1 MVELWKNLKTAL
13 PGIWKYRGWALCT
26 TLLLGL
32 IGAGVSIMLPGVYEA
47 TARAHVNTQSILKPL
62 MQGMTVQPNVEQQV
76 HMMART
82 LISRPNLEK
91 VARAARPDWESMP
104 EDARTFTLDS
114 LQRNIVLLPAG
125 GTNFYSIQYRNESKV
140 YALKVVDSLLSIFVE
155 TTKSS
160 QTKDTQQALAFID
173 EQISLAKEKLEK
185 TENALKDFKIQH
197 INVMP
202 NLAQD
207 YVARSSEAQL
217 EQQRAKLELRQA
229 MNSKRSLQA
238 RLADVPATYAVGD
251 ASSGIPQPPSET
263 QRRLESARQRLDEF
277 LTRFTEQHPDVQNSR
292 RIVADLESA
301 LKQERSA
308 EKREAGKRGTGVNVV
323 PNKLYQDLSVA
334 LADADSKV
342 AALQARV
349 AEAESRMAQT
359 RELARTVPKVEAE
372 FIQLNRDYES
382 NKTNYAQLLQRRSS
396 AQLSGSM
403 EASSGANEFRVVDPP
418 RVSAQTIW
426 PNRPLLLALSFA
438 ASLVAGLALAFFMDS
453 SSPAYYDRESL
464 ATMADRPV
472 LGAVSFVHSS
482 KSRSAR
488 RRSALGYSFA
498 ATAYAF
504 VFFSVIAY
512 YWLGSRGLFDK
523 PQADTTARTS
533 LESSII

>member
-1 MVELWKNLKTAL
+1 MVELWTNLKAAL

-32 IGAGVSIMLPGVYEA
+32 AGAAVSILLPGVYEA

-76 HMMART
+76 QMMART

-91 VARAARPDWESMP
+91 VAMAARPDWESMP
-104 EDARTFTLDS
+104 EEARTLALDS
-114 LQRNIVLLPAG
+114 LQKKIVLLPAG
-125 GTNFYSIQYRNESKV
+125 GTNFYSIQYRNESQS

-155 TTKSS
+155 TTRTS

-173 EQISLAKEKLEK
+173 EQVGLAKEKLEN
-185 TENALKDFKIQH
+185 TENALKDFKIVH

-207 YVARSSEAQL
+207 YVARSSEAQT

-229 MNSKRSLQA
+229 MNSKRALQA
-238 RLADVPATYAVGD
+238 RLADVPATFAVGD
-251 ASSGIPQPPSET
+251 SSSGYVKPPSET
-263 QRRLESARQRLDEF
+263 QRRLESARQRLDEY

-301 LKQERSA
+301 LQQERSA
-308 EKREAGKRGTGVNVV
+308 EKREAGKRGTNINVV
-323 PNKLYQDLSVA
+323 PNKLYQDLSIA

-349 AEAESRMAQT
+349 AEAESRMLQT
-359 RELARTVPKVEAE
+359 RELAKTVPKVEAE

-382 NKTNYAQLLQRRSS
+382 NKQNYAQLLQRRSS

-403 EASSGANEFRVVDPP
+403 ETSSGANEFRVVDPP

-426 PNRPLLLALSFA
+426 PNRPLLLALCFA
-438 ASLVAGLALAFFMDS
+438 GSIVAGLALAFFMDS
-453 SSPAYYDRESL
+453 STPAYYERESL
-464 ATMADRPV
+464 AKLANRPV
-472 LGAVSFVHSS
+472 LGAVTFVHSN

-488 RRSALGYSFA
+488 RRSAIGYSLA
-498 ATAYAF
+498 ATAYAV

-512 YWLGSRGLFDK
+512 YWLGSFGMFDK
-523 PQADTTARTS
+523 AQPETTAQVV
-533 LESSII
+533 LKSSVL